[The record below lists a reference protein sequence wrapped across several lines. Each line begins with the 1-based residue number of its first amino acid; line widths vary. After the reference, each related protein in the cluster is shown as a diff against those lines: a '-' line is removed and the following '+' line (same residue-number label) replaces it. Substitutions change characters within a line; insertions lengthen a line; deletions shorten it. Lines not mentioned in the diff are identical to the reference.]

1 MLLGYIHGTQTVT
14 TAPTTSSTPST
25 PSTPSQPEEQAV
37 EIDPDYWVQYAI
49 DYATDKGL
57 ELDESTNG
65 SWDTPI
71 AITENTIS
79 NGRLKE
85 GIEADID
92 WYIEHEGITA
102 VWIWAEKPDWQT
114 DDNWYLFIG
123 RG

>member
-1 MLLGYIHGTQTVT
+1 MEV
-14 TAPTTSSTPST
+14 
-25 PSTPSQPEEQAV
+25 
-37 EIDPDYWVQYAI
+37 DPDYWVQYAI
-49 DYATDKGL
+49 DYALSKGL

-71 AITENTIS
+71 AITETTIS
-79 NGRLKE
+79 SGRLAE
-85 GIEADID
+85 GIIGRID
-92 WYIEHEGITA
+92 GYIEREGITA

>member
-1 MLLGYIHGTQTVT
+1 MDIF
-14 TAPTTSSTPST
+14 
-25 PSTPSQPEEQAV
+25 
-37 EIDPDYWVQYAI
+37 PDFWVQSGI
-49 DYATDKGL
+49 DYALSKGL

-71 AITENTIS
+71 PIIESTIS
-79 NGRLKE
+79 NGRL
-85 GIEADID
+85 ADEIKLAID
-92 WYIEHEGITA
+92 GYIQREGITA